1 MVRDRMRT
9 FGKIKLVIHA
19 PINEGE
25 KYTLAQ
31 TVAEI
36 HLDAVLQ
43 RLNKCLLSAAEKQK
57 IVDALIK
64 K

>member
-1 MVRDRMRT
+1 MRT
-9 FGKIKLVIHA
+9 FGKIKLIIHA
-19 PINEGE
+19 PINEGG
-25 KYTLAQ
+25 KHTLAH

-43 RLNKCLLSAAEKQK
+43 RLDKCLLSAAEKQK